1 MNIVLVIKK
10 TRYETADDAAKL
22 LLASDDPSV
31 RGWEPAHWRHCASV
45 EKVLAAIE
53 SPSTG
58 AGTGF
63 TVVDNPYESFD
74 SSGADLVVVVG
85 GDGTFLAA
93 SHSVGDVPM
102 LGVNS
107 DPTSS
112 RGFFCGV
119 TADGIEEELCRWGR
133 GLSQRARIQRME
145 VSVDGNVRSRRV
157 LNEALVCHPHPA
169 ATSRFS
175 VSFGTEETS
184 SGWEANMSSGAWVG
198 PPAGTTGAIR
208 SAGGDVLPLES
219 RLLEFVSRE
228 TIVGESRKKVTD
240 DVVQLRVRTDRAAVY
255 MDGPFRQAELRLGQ
269 VAEFRISSEPLAVVG
284 LDGRR

>member
-1 MNIVLVIKK
+1 MKVTLVVKK
-10 TRYETADDAAKL
+10 TRYETADDAARRL
-22 LLASDDPSV
+22 LEDDDPSV
-31 RGWEPAHWRHCASV
+31 RGWLPAHERHHLSLAEV
-45 EKVLAAIE
+45 ATVLARMDV
-53 SPSTG
+53 SL
-58 AGTGF
+58 
-63 TVVDNPYESFD
+63 TVGNPYESFD
-74 SSGADLVVVVG
+74 TSGSDLVVVVG

-107 DPTSS
+107 DTESS
-112 RGFFCGV
+112 RGFFCG
-119 TADGIEEELCRWGR
+119 AS
-133 GLSQRARIQRME
+133 SQSFERKMGEFASGSAMRARIQRME
-145 VSVDGNVRSRRV
+145 VSVDGSVKSRRV

-184 SGWEANMSSGAWVG
+184 NGWEANMSSGVWVG

-208 SAGGDVLPLES
+208 SAGGDVLPLEAE
-219 RLLEFVSRE
+219 LLEFVSRE
-228 TIVGESRKKVTD
+228 TIAGESRKKVTGD
-240 DVVQLRVRTDRAAVY
+240 AVRLRVKTDRAAVY

-269 VAEFRISSEPLAVVG
+269 VAEFRVSSEPLTVVG

>member
-1 MNIVLVIKK
+1 MKVTLVVKK
-10 TRYETADDAAKL
+10 TRYETADAAARRL
-22 LLASDDPSV
+22 LDEDDPSV
-31 RGWEPAHWRHCASV
+31 RGWLPAHKRHHFSLEEIAA
-45 EKVLAAIE
+45 VLAR
-53 SPSTG
+53 TG
-58 AGTGF
+58 VSLT
-63 TVVDNPYESFD
+63 TVGNPYESFD
-74 SSGADLVVVVG
+74 TSGSDLVVVVG

-107 DPTSS
+107 DTESS
-112 RGFFCGV
+112 RGFFCGADRQTFGRKMGEFASG
-119 TADGIEEELCRWGR
+119 TAM
-133 GLSQRARIQRME
+133 RARIQRME
-145 VSVDGNVRSRRV
+145 VSVDGSVKSRRV

-184 SGWEANMSSGAWVG
+184 SGWEANMSSGAWIG

-208 SAGGDVLPLES
+208 SAGGDVLPLEAE
-219 RLLEFVSRE
+219 LLEFVSRE
-228 TIVGESRKKVTD
+228 TIIGESRKKVTAD
-240 DVVQLRVRTDRAAVY
+240 AIRARVRTDRAAVY

-269 VAEFRISSEPLAVVG
+269 VAEFRLSGEPLSVVG